1 MEPPRRTANLGKPTC
16 KPKKK
21 DPSPVVANSQ
31 ATLPPLW
38 PVPYCLSASSLRRN
52 LFDPS
57 AIVFDVPS
65 DTSGP
70 VAQTESGKVL
80 TETKWIERLRS
91 RASVKSCTDNPD
103 TTADVAAGAQSFTEK
118 DDSRVT
124 INHLFSLP
132 AIVPP
137 ESPRSAVSV
146 GSVNTILEPKW
157 TEKPPRKASASC
169 TDIPAATADEAA
181 AQSYSS
187 FTEKDDT
194 RVARRDFLNLPFIA
208 PSISSG
214 SPRLAASRKGII
226 EIKWTEKNR
235 AKSSLSCADIPV
247 TAADDVAAQSL
258 TETDDFKKQHK
269 KASLVEKV
277 PVTGMEIVQMFV
289 KNRDV
294 GELKLFYLKEP
305 ESDTYRP
312 YDLQVVPASEAGP
325 EHYVFTA
332 STVLHVTQKGYGGL
346 ISLEEWYRE
355 SVLWAALQAFPFFR
369 AFRLRNA
376 FTRWYKNVR
385 ETVFNRNFEQ
395 VQAQLLPNIPQYR
408 NGLLL
413 LSKTLEELK
422 ATHLLPLEES
432 KTYTLLEFQKVLLT
446 SMQDVLHSL
455 RRLSQ
460 CRVAILSKAKE
471 ESFKAQQELQL
482 HLEYADKQHHCCKPI
497 HLHQAHLH
505 ELQREFARAESIM
518 QKLGNFATLI
528 DQIIVQSL
536 ITIILHNTTSFLDVL
551 KRETSLDG
559 CLFQTDLCFSD
570 DSQLSLDPPLH
581 LFQETVSQALQ
592 SVADSI
598 CQMCD
603 TCGFFLEVNSSSLGC
618 QDKTPDLSCSPS
630 PVFSDSLGEIQDTMP
645 GHTHYS
651 CCQWI
656 REQRPNW
663 TRMALRGHRIPGS
676 FYRLSKEQLVWHIAI
691 NDVSKHVC
699 REQAELMQEAESEM
713 QQQLECNKWL
723 VDVHVFLT
731 QWSPTSL
738 ENMKGQPATLYQ
750 ELIEKLRHWMERVHT
765 VPSLISTSNQL
776 FIIHCSRLK
785 EHLGQQLTLIETEVQ
800 EQVFEQ
806 MKLHSE
812 SFLCDLEEAI
822 TDLRMEPKDLHDF
835 AKYADM
841 VWKSMNM
848 LAETQK
854 RLEYVQS
861 LRDNI
866 CQNYRAMTTQ
876 GLNLEQKMVDIWNS
890 YYSHLNQA
898 ESNVFSRVPTVANAL
913 DTMFPLLASDLKSM
927 VCKAT
932 SGPFLDPRQNADKL
946 ASELNY
952 MCLRVETITAN
963 LEQLCQTGEVIQEN
977 PVDLTDLTDIN
988 KLTARKEL
996 WELIALYRRRLH
1008 GWKKVLFIKLDVS
1021 QSQEN
1026 ISQWQQQ
1033 VATLTNT
1040 IPADDAVLQETSEN
1054 LENLNRQFN
1063 VLARFLSPPIKPK
1076 HRNSFFQGVGLMRAS
1091 DKNVTVA
1098 QLIYQRF
1105 DVHQKFINKICSD
1118 AQHEYEMEQT
1128 FQKIQEEW
1136 INRMFQLHNLTGPC
1150 RHNGEREVSE
1160 EDLTSDTYCD
1170 VKIFIGLEIIFTDIE
1185 HDLMTLT
1192 NMQKSRHSADF
1203 RLQVEEWMHSLQD
1216 LEKLLHFFEIYQQK
1230 WIFLSNTFEET
1241 SLGVQ
1246 RWDLLAQFKSVDKTF
1261 KTMLHCISNHPN
1273 VLNLVRPKTTNDKFH
1288 GASLSQILIDGL
1300 SIMEAISNQIANY
1313 LHSLCSA
1320 YPRLFFLSDGEVVQ
1334 LLSVKVTP
1342 TSLLPFVRKFFK
1354 GVQCLEVEETS
1365 NTTDLKAI
1373 CDCHKQ
1379 KRVLGVFGSL
1389 QEHITFLSPLELN
1402 TNPLLWLSMF
1412 EEQLKFTMKQLMKQ
1426 CADEQKLLDPSIENS
1441 ACDDSQ
1447 VGHGNG
1453 LPLLDLTSKYPLQC
1467 LLVVVEI
1474 TWYRVLHLAFQESN
1488 AVKLSTIKRL
1498 NCAQLENLCQY
1509 LRDTGSSK
1517 YTMTCLRML
1526 VLLTIKHAQQLT
1538 QLMQVQ
1544 CPPESSFEWLSSLK
1558 YCTTSKDPG
1567 LKETDEPQCY
1577 VHVMDYRLQ
1586 YGYEYFGPECW
1597 RMVHTPCTD
1606 QGMMGIL
1613 LAVMCYRCGF
1623 VSGPRMSG
1631 KTKTVVHLGKALG
1644 RLVVMLHCCPNMAR
1658 DIFQKMLLGALLT
1671 GAWFVLDSVDLLPQ
1685 GVQASLA
1692 QQLEEIY
1699 QSLSGLSRQKKQGV
1713 KKQEKTDLE
1722 IVFSGVNITASPN
1735 YGCVLISSK
1744 EHTSEISQSLRFS
1757 TRPVALIHP
1766 NYGII
1771 TEVMLTSFGFTE
1783 AKSLSQRLVSLISFT
1798 KDCLCLPDFNAQGQG
1813 GHLVLLQSILS
1824 ASKKQLKEII
1834 LDPKFSGKSRQS
1846 LVIQAVLTS
1855 PENDNVEE
1863 FNEDQQQ
1870 AIIPRLLE
1878 EIAFVKAIHSVLSQI
1893 IYVPEKASQFNSIF
1907 KDMFPIA
1914 CQLPFIL
1921 QYTKEEQD
1929 YGLKEAVKD
1938 ELEQQLCQSN
1948 SEIICQVFTLYQTL
1962 RFSQAVILVG
1972 PSGSGKTTCYNTL
1985 AGALSKLADKT
1996 DHISGKS
2003 MLKTD
2008 NPCIEQISAINWS
2021 FVNTVVLF
2029 PNALSHEELFGR
2041 FSDKIGWQDGAMA
2054 KALRDS
2060 GRHKPGNLDGKS
2072 LNHKTKAEKWLVM
2085 DGKPVGQ
2092 PGWLDHMGI
2101 LSNYEEPSLTLPS
2114 GETLVPSQSHFKLL
2128 VETTDL
2134 SHASPSAMT
2143 HCSLIHF
2150 AGTDL
2155 WKDVWKSEMDL
2166 LYYRHIL
2173 DQETLKMWTE
2183 LAEDLFSSTL
2193 RALKKNGI
2201 STKGQSYTYGLT
2213 EIMSFIRIL
2222 RALLQHFSKE
2232 LKKDEEQKDSGGADF
2247 TINKE
2252 IFLLAYVWGF
2262 GGNLHS
2268 RLWPQFD
2275 VVARQEL
2282 VNCRY
2287 KVVFPDEGTVFEFF
2301 FSIDSRIYSN
2311 NTMLTK
2317 SITPKYWK
2325 YTCLLTVMLEANQ
2338 PVLLAGEPGSGKTTV
2353 CNTLLRFDKPHIKL
2367 PASSMRGP
2375 TDLRHLLC
2383 GISHQRTCQNTKG
2396 VMSNHPG
2403 LLLYVDDLH
2412 EAPCD
2417 VTGKISKIL
2426 ETLRQSISKSG
2437 VIACDTHHFK
2447 VLSPGT
2453 ITYLATCCIFEL
2465 DNPHVNVISS
2475 RLSRLFSIFVLP
2487 SLTTEL
2493 ILSIH
2498 SPQLKLWLKDMS
2510 LIPSVTDMV
2519 NCIITATKNLYEDVC
2534 NHFQPTPQKPCFMF
2548 SHIDLQKVFQGLCLW
2563 RPDLPKTE
2571 TQDANLQSKCSPICQ
2586 DPLVTELYIA
2596 HLWMHE
2602 CKRTFGDRISSEDEN
2617 KTLESLIT
2625 KEASAQFRLQL
2636 PNESY
2641 LDTIF
2646 LQSSASHTAHLD
2658 PASEPKPTAS
2668 TEPLSI
2674 LLEKNSCEVPRR
2686 QSQFIKHLQ
2695 EVTAKLTYGPQHF
2708 EDSIFKCNCSYQPR
2722 DIDALVQD
2730 LSALIDMKEDNKEQE
2745 IDVTLTSK
2753 YVVHRQRMHQLL
2765 HIIRALLIPGGHG
2778 VLMASDRNTG
2788 RKTTVRL
2795 AAYVTGCH
2803 LIEVHAG
2810 NENQLHTILKD
2821 AGNRT
2826 QVSEVYT
2833 VILVHENISSSVRD
2847 ELLVALRAYPGLY
2860 TDQEL
2865 AKLVSRVTAVNKTKK
2880 FLLDSWIFD
2889 KSLCQN
2895 LRDVHVFLLMPFVAT
2910 ANSGNHECKAQM
2922 TKALGLCCVELYKP
2936 WYNQSLVEVA
2946 AQFLTKI
2953 GQNVKIQGSSQAG
2966 MAAVMAG
2973 IHQSA
2978 YHYICKVLHKELDD
2992 RTNRLNAGLSHLDAL
3007 DIIAMKYK
3015 QDLIRVQRKV
3025 AEIQQRANELQGA
3038 IDHQNS
3044 LLKKTEKKCAA
3055 QERKIEILEAK
3066 IAASEKVL
3074 RPFFVAALTVLESL
3088 DPLDLEEV
3096 RHYREPPD
3104 GVVMVM
3110 DAICVL
3116 FDRPP
3121 GWDNAKRLF
3130 GQCNL
3135 YKCLELFDFYGI
3147 TDRQMRQLGQLIT
3160 NPTFVPECV
3169 REVSRACEALSRWV
3183 LAVYRCGCM
3192 RHQLVIRKQLDGRA
3206 KEAEARLQQI
3216 KSYMEDINHRLKDL
3230 RVKLQPVQKLL
3241 NEQLLLLH
3249 EAEDLERK
3257 AAYAV
3262 ELLARHAEV
3271 WRAAAQ
3277 ESLLER
3283 QRLPGDAMILA
3294 AIMSYLG
3301 PFAAD
3306 VRTELLSKW
3315 KELCQTG
3322 SIDTNPKDPRS
3333 SLIASPDITPTES
3346 ITSFPV
3352 ALSEMLRQPLCR
3364 ALGIKHDWPLQD
3376 TSSTRLEMKLLLWG
3390 CRRSWVKHW
3399 PLLAD
3404 TQHHLEISSH
3414 NGVITGETGDD
3425 TSLGKELECEIVVS
3439 ADDPRL
3445 LVHLSLAA
3453 EKGLKVLV
3461 THVERATASPHFLAR
3476 LSRSGGC
3483 CPPGLK
3489 QTPHQTH
3496 RDFCLFL
3503 STHLPARLLSSAVH
3517 PSILAQVFVVDL
3529 SPSSDQIQEL
3539 MLTQLLQSEFKAM
3552 LIQHLRIQN
3561 DKQLLQKKLATEE
3574 DSVLDAILQSNA
3586 TLMQESGFLSH
3597 VAVVQESMTY
3607 TQTEIQ
3613 LVNEVK
3619 EYLEPLL
3626 DAPHQLVKLAVL
3638 FYQALQQVSRLSP
3651 AYYFPL
3657 SGFLAVMHEAFVEK
3671 GRTLVSYATG
3681 QVLGGVIPEIRN
3693 KMVGSLLF
3701 HYRPRLFKSHS
3712 AVLKLLLTLA
3722 VMQHN
3727 QLCSPPERT
3736 AFLKGINDIQKLAT
3750 HASPSSTEIPSWIS
3764 PHVHPDII
3772 CLEKMSSFRGLTD
3785 SLASSHELWQEYLR
3799 SPSSVVTGPVPCDSH
3814 SHLSLMQRALLLK
3827 TLSPHCMEELAKA
3840 MATCQPCP
3848 PLHTAAIN
3856 APHCGNPKALHPFL
3870 VNHEGPIILIWPCLS
3885 KDKWTSI
3892 QPLLL
3897 VKQLACIAADTK
3909 EVKVI
3914 FTGGCCDSEVTISTL
3929 GKAVRDGHWLV
3940 FNDCHLLEQWD
3951 ANVVAHLNQLVSPSM
3966 GRGHMKNPHPNFRM
3980 WFLTEETSSSSSI
3993 PASVRMRALPLVCD
4007 TSWDVKEE
4015 LSCSLQLL
4023 SSIVQRQTPAGI
4035 MADNME
4041 LLLRC
4046 ATFHTVLIQRE
4057 AYKYLSQARM
4067 YSWNQADLLAL
4078 AHALI
4083 SIASLCHDKT
4093 KALQYIA
4100 VNLVYGGH
4108 VLESIDS
4115 EVVRSNVDTCFSTE
4129 PLLDSGPQMLA
4140 NIISSAEHRDL
4151 SKLIQVLNRH
4161 LLNSLDISDPALLG
4175 YSADV
4180 PAEIIKI
4187 NSHKLITLLQVSQ
4200 APGGIT
4206 TSSSRDIATLPKLS
4220 HARERLQA
4228 LQDYLTHEN
4237 NIRTRNAGP
4246 VFQSPLYDFLLAEW
4260 NALSGLVSSLL
4271 SQLRQPLRYMAA
4283 IILSFPD
4290 LTALSRLERRAEL
4303 LSAYLW
4309 RDNTSAP
4316 RSAYRLSA
4324 FTNARGLLV
4333 ALMRRAAQLHHKY
4346 ISDITLHFEVH
4357 REDAFFQIPPRDAVY
4372 LCGLQLRGASWEAQ
4386 IGALENTLS
4395 PQPCSMP
4402 LICVMAR
4409 VKELNFL
4416 PSRSALPIYQCPIY
4430 VEDLNTGE
4438 EGLADFSSVAT
4449 VPLPCNSDPSL
4460 CSLRVVRL
4468 VSKLC
4473 DS

>member
-1 MEPPRRTANLGKPTC
+1 MEPLRRTADFGKPTC
-16 KPKKK
+16 KAKKK
-21 DPSPVVANSQ
+21 DPSPVDASSK

-38 PVPYCLSASSLRRN
+38 PVPYCLSASSLRKN
-52 LFDPS
+52 LFDP
-57 AIVFDVPS
+57 ATIVFDVQS
-65 DTSGP
+65 DTTGL
-70 VAQTESGKVL
+70 VAPAESAKVL

-91 RASVKSCTDNPD
+91 RASVQSCTDNPD
-103 TTADVAAGAQSFTEK
+103 DITAVARSFTEK

-124 INHLFSLP
+124 IRQLFSLP
-132 AIVPP
+132 AIVPS
-137 ESPRSAVSV
+137 ESPHSVARV
-146 GSVNTILEPKW
+146 GSLNIIPEPKW
-157 TEKPPRKASASC
+157 TDKPPRNASASC
-169 TDIPAATADEAA
+169 TDIPAATVDDEAA
-181 AQSYSS
+181 ARC

-194 RVARRDFLNLPFIA
+194 RVARRDLLNLPFIV

-214 SPRLAASRKGII
+214 SPRLAASRKGIFA
-226 EIKWTEKNR
+226 IKWTEKAR
-235 AKSSLSCADIPV
+235 PKSSLSCADIPV
-247 TAADDVAAQSL
+247 TTADAAVESF
-258 TETDDFKKQHK
+258 TETDDLKDRSK
-269 KASLVEKV
+269 KATLVEKV

-289 KNRDV
+289 KNRDF

-346 ISLEEWYRE
+346 ITLEEWYRE

-369 AFRLRNA
+369 AFKLRNA

-385 ETVFNRNFEQ
+385 ETVFNRNFEK
-395 VQAQLLPNIPQYR
+395 VQGLLLTNIPQYR

-413 LSKTLEELK
+413 LSKTLEDLK
-422 ATHLLPLEES
+422 GTHLLPLDVS
-432 KTYTLLEFQKVLLT
+432 KTYTLLEFQKGLHT
-446 SMQDVLHSL
+446 SMQDVLRNL

-460 CRVAILSKAKE
+460 YRVAILSKAKE
-471 ESFKAQQELQL
+471 ESFKVLQELQL
-482 HLEYADKQHHCCKPI
+482 HLEYADKQRHCCKPI

-505 ELQREFARAESIM
+505 ELQKEFARAESIM

-536 ITIILHNTTSFLDVL
+536 ITIILHNTTSFLCVL
-551 KRETSLDG
+551 KRETSPDG
-559 CLFQTDLCFSD
+559 CLFQTDLCFGD
-570 DSQLSLDPPLH
+570 DSQLSLNPPLH

-592 SVADSI
+592 NVADSI
-598 CQMCD
+598 YQMCD
-603 TCGFFLEVNSSSLGC
+603 TCGFFLEVSISSLGC
-618 QDKTPDLSCSPS
+618 QDKKPDLSCPS
-630 PVFSDSLGEIQDTMP
+630 PVVGDFLGGIQDNDRTP
-645 GHTHYS
+645 GLTHYS

-656 REQRPNW
+656 NEQRPNW
-663 TRMALRGHRIPGS
+663 TRTALRGHRIPGS
-676 FYRLSKEQLVWHIAI
+676 FYPLSKEQLMCHSAVS
-691 NDVSKHVC
+691 DVSKHIC

-713 QQQLECNKWL
+713 HQQLERNKWL
-723 VDVHVFLT
+723 VDIHVFLI
-731 QWSPTSL
+731 QWGPASL

-750 ELIEKLRHWMERVHT
+750 ELIDKLRHWLERVHT
-765 VPSLISTSNQL
+765 VPSLISTSKQL
-776 FIIHCSRLK
+776 FIIHCIGLK
-785 EHLGQQLTLIETEVQ
+785 EHLGQQLSFIEKEVQ
-800 EQVFEQ
+800 EQVVEQ

-812 SFLCDLEEAI
+812 SLMCDLEEVI

-848 LAETQK
+848 LTETQK
-854 RLEYVQS
+854 RLEYVHS
-861 LRDNI
+861 LQDTI

-876 GLNLEQKMVDIWNS
+876 ELNLEQRMLDIWNC
-890 YYSHLNQA
+890 YYSDLKQA
-898 ESNVFSRVPTVANAL
+898 ESKVCSRLPTVANAL
-913 DTMFPLLASDLKSM
+913 DTMFPMLASDLKTM

-932 SGPFLDPRQNADKL
+932 SGPFLDPRQNADKM

-963 LEQLCQTGEVIQEN
+963 LEQLCQTGEVLQ
-977 PVDLTDLTDIN
+977 VDLTDVTDIN

-996 WELIALYRRRLH
+996 WELIALYRRCLH
-1008 GWKKVLFIKLDVS
+1008 GWEKVLFIQLDVS

-1033 VATLTNT
+1033 VTTLTNT
-1040 IPADDAVLQETSEN
+1040 IPADDAVLQEASEN
-1054 LENLNRQFN
+1054 LEHLSRQFN
-1063 VLARFLSPPIKPK
+1063 VLARFLSPAIKPK
-1076 HRNSFFQGVGLMRAS
+1076 HRNIFFQGIGLTRAS

-1098 QLIYQRF
+1098 QLICQPL
-1105 DVHQKFINKICSD
+1105 DVPQKFINKICSD
-1118 AQHEYEMEQT
+1118 AQHEYEMEET
-1128 FQKIQEEW
+1128 FQKIQEGW
-1136 INRMFQLHNLTGPC
+1136 KNRMFQLHNLTGPC
-1150 RHNGEREVSE
+1150 QHGELSE

-1170 VKIFIGLEIIFTDIE
+1170 VKIVIGLEIIFTDLQ

-1192 NMQKSRHSADF
+1192 NMQKSRHSVDF
-1203 RLQVEEWMHSLQD
+1203 RLEVEEWMNSLQD
-1216 LEKLLHFFEIYQQK
+1216 LEKLLHFLELYQQK
-1230 WIFLSNTFEET
+1230 WIFLSNTFKET

-1246 RWDLLAQFKSVDKTF
+1246 RWDLLAQFKSVDETF
-1261 KTMLHCISNHPN
+1261 KIMLHCIVNHSN
-1273 VLNLVRPKTTNDKFH
+1273 VLNLVHPTMANDKFH
-1288 GASLSQILIDGL
+1288 GASLGQILIDGL
-1300 SIMEAISNQIANY
+1300 STMVAISNQIANHH
-1313 LHSLCSA
+1313 HSLCRA
-1320 YPRLFFLSDGEVVQ
+1320 YPRLFFLSSGEVVE

-1342 TSLLPFVRKFFK
+1342 TSVLPFVRKFFK

-1365 NTTDLKAI
+1365 DTADLKAT
-1373 CDCHKQ
+1373 CDCHEH
-1379 KRVLGVFGSL
+1379 KRVLGVFGNL
-1389 QEHITFLSPLELN
+1389 LEHITFLSPLELN
-1402 TNPLLWLSMF
+1402 PNPLFWLSMF
-1412 EEQLKFTMKQLMKQ
+1412 EEQLKFSMKQLMKK
-1426 CADEQKLLDPSIENS
+1426 CADEQKHLEPTGENS
-1441 ACDDSQ
+1441 AFDDSQ
-1447 VGHGNG
+1447 VG
-1453 LPLLDLTSKYPLQC
+1453 LTLLDLTSKYPLQC
-1467 LLVVVEI
+1467 LLVVAEI
-1474 TWYRVLHLAFQESN
+1474 TWYRALHLAFQESN
-1488 AVKLSTIKRL
+1488 SVQLSTI
-1498 NCAQLENLCQY
+1498 NTFNTAQLENLCQY
-1509 LRDTGSSK
+1509 LRDAEFSM
-1517 YTMTCLRML
+1517 YTMTCLHTL
-1526 VLLTIKHAQQLT
+1526 VLLTIKHAQQIT

-1544 CPPESSFEWLSSLK
+1544 CPPECSFEWLSYLK
-1558 YCTTSKDPG
+1558 YCITSEDQN
-1567 LKETDEPQCY
+1567 LKETDELQCY
-1577 VHVMDYRLQ
+1577 VDVMDHRLQ
-1586 YGYEYFGPECW
+1586 YGYEYFGPEGW
-1597 RMVHTPCTD
+1597 EMVHTPSTD

-1613 LAVMCYRCGF
+1613 LAVMWYRCGF
-1623 VSGPRMSG
+1623 VSGPSMSG
-1631 KTKTVVHLGKALG
+1631 KTKTVLQLGKALG
-1644 RLVVMLHCCPNMAR
+1644 RLVVMLHCCPNMAP

-1671 GAWFVLDSVDLLPQ
+1671 GAWFVLDSVDILPQ

-1692 QQLEEIY
+1692 QQLEDIY
-1699 QSLSGLSRQKKQGV
+1699 QSFSGLSKKKKQGV
-1713 KKQEKTDLE
+1713 KEQEKTDLE
-1722 IVFSGVNITASPN
+1722 MVFSGVSITANPN

-1757 TRPVALIHP
+1757 TRPVALAYP
-1766 NYGII
+1766 NYGIM

-1783 AKSLSQRLVSLISFT
+1783 AASLSQRLVCLISLT
-1798 KDCLCLPDFNAQGQG
+1798 KDCLCLPDFSTQDQG

-1824 ASKKQLKEII
+1824 ACKKQFKEIS
-1834 LDPKFSGKSRQS
+1834 LDQKFSGSARQS
-1846 LVIQAVLTS
+1846 LVIEAILTS
-1855 PENDNVEE
+1855 PENDNAED
-1863 FNEDQQQ
+1863 FNEDQEQ
-1870 AIIPRLLE
+1870 AILPRLLE

-1893 IYVPEKASQFNSIF
+1893 IYMPEKALQFNSIF

-1929 YGLKEAVKD
+1929 NGLIEAVKD
-1938 ELEQQLCQSN
+1938 ELEHQLCQSN
-1948 SEIICQVFTLYQTL
+1948 SEIICQVCTLYQTL
-1962 RFSQAVILVG
+1962 RLSRAVILVG

-1996 DHISGKS
+1996 YISDKK
-2003 MLKTD
+2003 LKTG
-2008 NPCIEQISAINWS
+2008 NTCIEQQTWS
-2021 FVNTVVLF
+2021 YVNTVVLF
-2029 PNALSHEELFGR
+2029 PNAMSHEELFGR
-2041 FSDKIGWQDGAMA
+2041 FSDKTGWQDGAMA

-2060 GRHKPGNLDGKS
+2060 GRHKLRKLEGKNQS
-2072 LNHKTKAEKWLVM
+2072 PDTKAEKWLIM

-2092 PGWLDHMGI
+2092 PGWLDHMAV
-2101 LSNYEEPSLTLPS
+2101 LSTYEEPSLTLPS
-2114 GETLVPSQSHFKLL
+2114 GETLVPSESHFKLL

-2143 HCSLIHF
+2143 YCSLIHF
-2150 AGTDL
+2150 TGNDL
-2155 WKDVWKSEMDL
+2155 WKDVWTSEMDSIC
-2166 LYYRHIL
+2166 YSHIL

-2183 LAEDLFSSTL
+2183 LAEDLFPSTL
-2193 RALKKNGI
+2193 RSLMKNGI

-2232 LKKDEEQKDSGGADF
+2232 LKKDEVQKDTRDTDF
-2247 TINKE
+2247 STNKE
-2252 IFLLAYVWGF
+2252 IFLLAYIWGF
-2262 GGNLHS
+2262 GGNLHP

-2275 VVARQEL
+2275 DVARQEL
-2282 VNCRY
+2282 ANCRY
-2287 KVVFPDEGTVFEFF
+2287 KVEFPEEGTVFEFF
-2301 FSIDSRIYSN
+2301 FNIDNRIYSN

-2338 PVLLAGEPGSGKTTV
+2338 PVLLAGEPGSGKSTV
-2353 CNTLLRFDKPHIKL
+2353 CNILLRFDKPHIKL

-2383 GISHQRTCQNTKG
+2383 GISHQRTCQSTKG
-2396 VMSNHPG
+2396 MMSKQPG

-2412 EAPCD
+2412 ETPCD
-2417 VTGKISKIL
+2417 VTGKISTIL

-2437 VIACDTHHFK
+2437 VIACDTHHLE

-2453 ITYLATCCIFEL
+2453 ITYLATCCILEL

-2475 RLSRLFSIFVLP
+2475 RLLRLFSIFVLP

-2498 SPQLKLWLKDMS
+2498 SPQLKLWLKDIS
-2510 LIPSVTDMV
+2510 FIPSVTGMV
-2519 NCIITATKNLYEDVC
+2519 TCIITATKNLYEYVC

-2563 RPDLPKTE
+2563 RPELPKSETE
-2571 TQDANLQSKCSPICQ
+2571 DPNLQCICSPILQ
-2586 DPLVTELYIA
+2586 KPFVTDLNIV
-2596 HLWMHE
+2596 HLWVHE
-2602 CKRTFGDRISSEDEN
+2602 CKRTFSDRLSSEDDN
-2617 KTLESLIT
+2617 KTLESFIT

-2636 PNESY
+2636 PDDCY
-2641 LDTIF
+2641 LDALTLF
-2646 LQSSASHTAHLD
+2646 MQCFTSHTAHSD
-2658 PASEPKPTAS
+2658 TTPEPKGT
-2668 TEPLSI
+2668 TLTQPLSP
-2674 LLEKNSCEVPRR
+2674 LLEKNPCVVPRR
-2686 QSQFIKHLQ
+2686 QSQFIQHLQ
-2695 EVTAKLTYGPQHF
+2695 EVAAKLTYGPQF
-2708 EDSIFKCNCSYQPR
+2708 FDNSIFKCNCSYQPR
-2722 DIDALVQD
+2722 DIDALAQD

-2745 IDVTLTSK
+2745 IDATLTSK
-2753 YVVHRQRMHQLL
+2753 YVVHKQRMHQLL
-2765 HIIRALLIPGGHG
+2765 HIIRAILIPGGHG

-2803 LIEVHAG
+2803 LMEVHAG
-2810 NENQLHTILKD
+2810 NEGQLHTILKD

-2826 QVSEVYT
+2826 QVSGIYT
-2833 VILVHENISSSVRD
+2833 VILVHENISSSVRE

-2936 WYNQSLVEVA
+2936 WYNQSLEEVA
-2946 AQFLTKI
+2946 AQFLTKMS
-2953 GQNVKIQGSSQAG
+2953 QNVNIQGSSQAG
-2966 MAAVMAG
+2966 LAAAMAG

-2978 YHYICKVLHKELDD
+2978 YQYASALLMTQPFSPYTYMEFISHFSYICKVLHKELDD

-3015 QDLIRVQRKV
+3015 QELIRMQRKV
-3025 AEIQQRANELQGA
+3025 AEIQQHVNELQGA
-3038 IDHQNS
+3038 IDHHNN
-3044 LLKKTEKKCAA
+3044 LLKKAEKKCAA
-3055 QERKIEILEAK
+3055 QERKIDILEAK

-3074 RPFFVAALTVLESL
+3074 RPFFVAALSVLESL

-3096 RHYREPPD
+3096 RHYRDPPD

-3110 DAICVL
+3110 DAVCVL

-3147 TDRQMRQLGQLIT
+3147 TDRQMRQLGQLIA
-3160 NPTFVPECV
+3160 NPMFVPECV
-3169 REVSRACEALSRWV
+3169 RDVSRACEALSRWV
-3183 LAVYRCGCM
+3183 LAVYRCGRM
-3192 RHQLVIRKQLDGRA
+3192 RHHLIIRKQLDGRA
-3206 KEAEARLQQI
+3206 MEAKARLQQI
-3216 KSYMEDINHRLKDL
+3216 KSYIEDINRRLEDL
-3230 RVKLQPVQKLL
+3230 HVKLQPVQKLL
-3241 NEQLLLLH
+3241 DEQLLLLH
-3249 EAEDLERK
+3249 EAEELERK
-3257 AAYAV
+3257 ASYAV
-3262 ELLARHAEV
+3262 ELLARHTKV

-3283 QRLPGDAMILA
+3283 QRVPGDSVVLA

-3306 VRTELLSKW
+3306 TRIELLSKW
-3315 KELCQTG
+3315 KQLCQTG
-3322 SIDTNPKDPRS
+3322 SIDTNPKDPRN
-3333 SLIASPDITPTES
+3333 SLFASPDITPSES

-3352 ALSEMLRQPLCR
+3352 ALSEMPRNPLCR
-3364 ALGIKHDWPLQD
+3364 ALGIKHDWPLQE

-3390 CRRSWVKHW
+3390 CRRNWVKHW

-3425 TSLGKELECEIVVS
+3425 SSLGKELECEIVVC

-3445 LVHLSLAA
+3445 LGHLSMAA

-3476 LSRSGGC
+3476 LSRPGGC
-3483 CPPGLK
+3483 CPPVLK
-3489 QTPHQTH
+3489 QNPLQTH

-3517 PSILAQVFVVDL
+3517 PSILAEVFVVDL

-3539 MLTQLLQSEFKAM
+3539 MLTQLLQSEFKEM

-3574 DSVLDAILQSNA
+3574 DSVMDAILQSNA

-3597 VAVVQESMTY
+3597 VAVIQESMTY
-3607 TQTEIQ
+3607 AETETQ

-3626 DAPHQLVKLAVL
+3626 DAFQQLVKLAVL

-3693 KMVGSLLF
+3693 KMVAKLLF
-3701 HYRPRLFKSHS
+3701 HYRPRLFKSHG
-3712 AVLKLLLTLA
+3712 AVLKLLVTLA

-3736 AFLKGINDIQKLAT
+3736 AFLRGIKDIQNLET
-3750 HASPSSTEIPSWIS
+3750 HAAPSSTEIPTWIS
-3764 PHVHPDII
+3764 PHVHSDLI
-3772 CLEKMSSFRGLTD
+3772 CLEKMSCFRGLID
-3785 SLASSHELWQEYLR
+3785 SLASSHELWQKYLR
-3799 SPSSVVTGPVPCDSH
+3799 SPSSVVAGPVPCDSH

-3827 TLSPHCMEELAKA
+3827 TLSPHCVEELTKA
-3840 MATCQPCP
+3840 MATCQLCP

-3856 APHCGNPKALHPFL
+3856 APHCGNPRALHPFL
-3870 VNHEGPIILIWPCLS
+3870 VNHEGPVILIWPCVS

-3897 VKQLACIAADTK
+3897 VKQLASIAGDTK

-3914 FTGGCCDSEVTISTL
+3914 SAGLCDSEVTIATL

-3951 ANVVAHLNQLVSPSM
+3951 ANLVALLNQLVAPSI
-3966 GRGHMKNPHPNFRM
+3966 GRGHLKNPHPNFRL
-3980 WFLTEETSSSSSI
+3980 WFLTEETASSI
-3993 PASVRMRALPLVCD
+3993 PASVRMRALPL
-4007 TSWDVKEE
+4007 
-4015 LSCSLQLL
+4015 
-4023 SSIVQRQTPAGI
+4023 RQTSTCV
-4035 MADNME
+4035 MADNMK

-4046 ATFHTVLIQRE
+4046 ATFHTVLLQRE
-4057 AYKYLSQARM
+4057 AYKHLSQARM
-4067 YSWNQADLLAL
+4067 YRWSQADLLAWVE
-4078 AHALI
+4078 ALI
-4083 SIASLCHDKT
+4083 SIANHCHDKT
-4093 KALQYIA
+4093 KALQYIT

-4115 EVVRSNVDTCFSTE
+4115 QVVQSNVDTCFSTE
-4129 PLLDSGPQMLA
+4129 SHLDIGPHTLA
-4140 NIISSAEHRDL
+4140 NIISSTEHRDL
-4151 SKLIQVLNRH
+4151 SKLIQVLSR
-4161 LLNSLDISDPALLG
+4161 LLSNSLDISDPTLLG
-4175 YSADV
+4175 FSADV
-4180 PAEIIKI
+4180 PDEIIKL
-4187 NSHKLITLLQVSQ
+4187 NSQKLNLLLQVSQ
-4200 APGGIT
+4200 IPGGGA
-4206 TSSSRDIATLPKLS
+4206 TSSSKDIATSPKLS
-4220 HARERLQA
+4220 NARERLQA

-4237 NIRTRNAGP
+4237 HIRTRNAGA

-4260 NALSGLVSSLL
+4260 NELSASVFSLI
-4271 SQLRQPLRYMAA
+4271 SKLRQPLRYMSETV
-4283 IILSFPD
+4283 LSFPD

-4324 FTNARGLLV
+4324 FSNAKGLLV
-4333 ALMRRAAQLHHKY
+4333 ALRRRAAQLHHKY
-4346 ISDITLHFEVH
+4346 ISDIALHFEVH
-4357 REDAFFQIPPRDAVY
+4357 REDAFFQIPPKEAVY
-4372 LCGLQLRGASWEAQ
+4372 LCGLHLRGASWEAQ

-4402 LICVMAR
+4402 LICVTAR
-4409 VKELNFL
+4409 VKELNIL

-4430 VEDLNTGE
+4430 VEDLDTGE

-4449 VPLPCNSDPSL
+4449 VPLPCNSDLSL
-4460 CSLRVVRL
+4460 CSLRMVRL